1 MMYQKNGENINF
13 TAIWFAIRI
22 DPNEKTLRNESV
34 SVDDLNHT
42 LQHIRN
48 IMTGYFV
55 CESAKNGD

>member
-42 LQHIRN
+42 LQHTRK
-48 IMTGYFV
+48 IMTG
-55 CESAKNGD
+55 